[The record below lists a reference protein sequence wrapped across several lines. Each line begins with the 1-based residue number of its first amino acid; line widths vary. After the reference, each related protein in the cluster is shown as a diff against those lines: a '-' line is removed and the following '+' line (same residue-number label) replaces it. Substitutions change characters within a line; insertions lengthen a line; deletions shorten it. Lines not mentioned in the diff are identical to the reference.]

1 MLGKAGTVEVTYTTG
16 LRLASEIANLMHTF
30 MENGIDVYVISA
42 SMEEVVEVFSSN
54 PKYGY
59 NLSKG
64 KCLWDEIKKE
74 GRNYSS
80 RI

>member
-42 SMEEVVEVFSSN
+42 SMEEVVEVFLRQIQNTATTFQEKMSL
-54 PKYGY
+54 G
-59 NLSKG
+59 
-64 KCLWDEIKKE
+64 
-74 GRNYSS
+74 
-80 RI
+80 